1 MLIPIIPISIL
12 QIRIMFIDD
21 DEYEG
26 GVDRHD
32 CCAHVPIITCNW
44 PPWDT
49 SEGQHSKNG
58 TAQYV

>member
-1 MLIPIIPISIL
+1 
-12 QIRIMFIDD
+12 MFIDD

-26 GVDRHD
+26 GVDRQD

-49 SEGQHSKNG
+49 SEGQHSKKWDRTICVN
-58 TAQYV
+58 AMKNICKHK